1 MPGRLPGQGRSRRG
15 PVRGRTATRVPY
27 RDRMGLLILILLAAL
42 IIFMVVS
49 AVIAALH
56 VLFWVAL
63 VLFIVFGA
71 LRLSGSVRRRSR
83 R

>member
-1 MPGRLPGQGRSRRG
+1 
-15 PVRGRTATRVPY
+15 
-27 RDRMGLLILILLAAL
+27 MGLLILILLAAL
-42 IIFMVVS
+42 IIFMIVS

-63 VLFIVFGA
+63 VLFIVLGA
-71 LRLSGSVRRRSR
+71 LRLSRGVRRRSR

>member
-1 MPGRLPGQGRSRRG
+1 
-15 PVRGRTATRVPY
+15 
-27 RDRMGLLILILLAAL
+27 MGLLILILLAAL

-63 VLFIVFGA
+63 VLFIVFGV
-71 LRLSGSVRRRSR
+71 LRLSSSMRRRSR

>member
-1 MPGRLPGQGRSRRG
+1 
-15 PVRGRTATRVPY
+15 
-27 RDRMGLLILILLAAL
+27 MGLLILILLAAL
-42 IIFMVVS
+42 IIFLVVS

-63 VLFIVFGA
+63 ALFIVVGA
-71 LRLSGSVRRRSR
+71 LRLSGSLRRRSR

>member
-1 MPGRLPGQGRSRRG
+1 M
-15 PVRGRTATRVPY
+15 PY
-27 RDRMGLLILILLAAL
+27 RGGVGLLILILLAAL
-42 IIFMVVS
+42 IIFMIVS

-63 VLFIVFGA
+63 VLFIAFAA
-71 LRLSGSVRRRSR
+71 LRLSSGLRRRSR